1 MVEDQEEGFLFLP
14 QDLERKYNN
23 GEVTRRECSSKGLFY
38 YGGKIVVKKQ
48 GGVLGSWN
56 SIDNKITLYLPCLV
70 FHSNAKNT
78 YILGRK
84 TSVEADIHR
93 AINIYERL
101 SNRQFFITFVKQIQT
116 ELKTT
121 LSHEVTHAW

>member
-1 MVEDQEEGFLFLP
+1 MP

-23 GEVTRRECSSKGLFY
+23 GEVTKRECSLKGLFY
-38 YGGKIVVKKQ
+38 YGGKIAVKKQ

-56 SIDNKITLYLPCLV
+56 SLENKITLVLPCLS
-70 FHSNAKNT
+70 FQSNAKNT

-84 TSVEADIHR
+84 SSIEANIHR

-101 SNRQFFITFVKQIQT
+101 SNRQFFITFVNQLQT